1 MIKKY
6 NIYLY
11 KDNKLEKSYKNIKG
25 INKEKKISLILDEI
39 KTIIKEN
46 ELIRENNEFKFN
58 IDLIAKTSNYL
69 LKQTNIIYDIE
80 VIDSNIIRKEKEI
93 IIKYRI
99 ETNEEEIQ
107 IRIIESTW

>member
-46 ELIRENNEFKFN
+46 ELIRENDEFKFN

>member
-25 INKEKKISLILDEI
+25 IHKEKAISLILDEI

-46 ELIRENNEFKFN
+46 EVIRENDEFKFN

-107 IRIIESTW
+107 IRIIEST

>member
-11 KDNKLEKSYKNIKG
+11 KDNELEKSYKNIKG
-25 INKEKKISLILDEI
+25 INKEKEISLILDEI

-46 ELIRENNEFKFN
+46 ELIRENDEFKFN

-107 IRIIESTW
+107 IRIIEST

>member
-11 KDNKLEKSYKNIKG
+11 KDNELEKSYKNIKG
-25 INKEKKISLILDEI
+25 INKEKEISLILDEI

-46 ELIRENNEFKFN
+46 ELIRENDEFKFN

>member
-46 ELIRENNEFKFN
+46 ELIRENDEFKFN

-107 IRIIESTW
+107 IRIIEST

>member
-25 INKEKKISLILDEI
+25 INKEKEISLILDEI

-58 IDLIAKTSNYL
+58 
-69 LKQTNIIYDIE
+69 DIE
-80 VIDSNIIRKEKEI
+80 VIDANIIKKEKEI

>member
-25 INKEKKISLILDEI
+25 INKEKEISLILDEI

-80 VIDSNIIRKEKEI
+80 VIDANIIKKEKEI